1 MTIVCPIEC
10 VKDEADFLQKH
21 STFVLTTIGSVS
33 ALLVGSISAL
43 LGVIMSYCLKSRCTN
58 IKTPCLSCDRVPLNP
73 DDIAISPEPIEVKE
87 VTILK

>member
-33 ALLVGSISAL
+33 ALL
-43 LGVIMSYCLKSRCTN
+43 GVVMSYCLKSRCTN
-58 IKTPCLSCDRVPLNP
+58 IRTPCLSCDRVPLNP
-73 DDIAISPEPIEVKE
+73 DDIAISPKPIEVKE

>member
-33 ALLVGSISAL
+33 ALL
-43 LGVIMSYCLKSRCTN
+43 GVVMSYCLKSRCTN
-58 IKTPCLSCDRVPLNP
+58 IRTPCLSCDRVPLNP
-73 DDIAISPEPIEVKE
+73 DDIAISPTPIEVKE

>member
-1 MTIVCPIEC
+1 MTLLCPIEC
-10 VKDEADFLQKH
+10 VKNDLDFLEKH
-21 STFVLTTIGSVS
+21 STFVLT
-33 ALLVGSISAL
+33 AVGSISAL

-58 IKTPCLSCDRVPLNP
+58 IRTPCLSCDRVPLNP

>member
-33 ALLVGSISAL
+33 ALL
-43 LGVIMSYCLKSRCTN
+43 GVVMSYCLKSRCTN

-73 DDIAISPEPIEVKE
+73 DDIAISPIPIEVKE